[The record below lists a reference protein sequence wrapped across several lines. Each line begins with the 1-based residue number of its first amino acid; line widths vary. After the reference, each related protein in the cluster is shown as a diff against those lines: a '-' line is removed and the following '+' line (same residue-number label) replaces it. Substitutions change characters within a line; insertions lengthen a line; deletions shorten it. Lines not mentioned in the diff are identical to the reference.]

1 MPRLRLPTG
10 YAARHTTRTTRE
22 HRTLLALTRPCARGR
37 LFVASTRASRYPLA
51 VNDALLSEPFADLTT
66 IGRKTGLPRTIEIW
80 FAAWQGTVYLLAGGG
95 EQAQWVRNI
104 VADPT
109 VQFRIGDREFPGR
122 ARIVS
127 DSAEDGLARDALVAK
142 YQPGYP
148 EDLSSWRRSALPI
161 AIDLDVR
168 EDVE

>member
-1 MPRLRLPTG
+1 M
-10 YAARHTTRTTRE
+10 
-22 HRTLLALTRPCARGR
+22 
-37 LFVASTRASRYPLA
+37 
-51 VNDALLSEPFADLTT
+51 NDALLSEPFADLTT

-161 AIDLDVR
+161 AIDLDVGG
-168 EDVE
+168 DVG